1 LDATVLEES
10 AAGHRIILLFSFA
23 DVSEPRLHGMRML
36 GPSEITLSQLETLV
50 VVSIFVSMICARLI
64 AARQDAQQHARK
76 LKQSLDAQLK
86 LQELGASAVPSI
98 YTLR

>member
-1 LDATVLEES
+1 
-10 AAGHRIILLFSFA
+10 
-23 DVSEPRLHGMRML
+23 MRML

-50 VVSIFVSMICARLI
+50 VVSIFVLSVICARLI

-86 LQELGASAVPSI
+86 LQELGTGAVPSI